1 MKNGFKKLNLNQYKP
16 LGEVVFDYLRDAI
29 MNGDLKPGERLMESA
44 IADQLGVSRTPVR
57 EAIRK
62 LEKENFVTMVP
73 RKGAYVS
80 KLTTKDILD
89 VLEVRRILEG
99 FATQLATQRMSE
111 SEIRELRKCYEK
123 FDKYLEKN
131 NIQGMIEKDREFH
144 DLIFKASKNDKLI
157 HLVVELHE
165 QFHRFRLIY
174 FYEQATYGDVQH
186 WHNKILEGI
195 EARDPQMAKEFAER
209 HVAEIERAVVEWAD
223 REEAIDA

>member
-1 MKNGFKKLNLNQYKP
+1 MKSGFKKLDLNQYKP

-29 MNGDLKPGERLMESA
+29 MNGDLKPGERLMEST

-62 LEKENFVTMVP
+62 LEKEDFVTMVP

-80 KLTTKDILD
+80 KLTPKDILD
-89 VLEVRRILEG
+89 VLEVRRVLEG
-99 FATQLATQRMSE
+99 FATQLATARMSE
-111 SEIRELRKCYEK
+111 MEIRELHKCHEK
-123 FDKYLEKN
+123 FERYLEKE

-144 DLIFKASKNDKLI
+144 DMIFKATKNDKLNQ
-157 HLVVELHE
+157 LVVELHE

-174 FYEQATYGDVQH
+174 FYEQTSYGDVQY
-186 WHNKILEGI
+186 WHGKILEAI
-195 EARDPQMAKEFAER
+195 EARDALQAREFAER

-223 REEAIDA
+223 REEEKNA